1 MADTQIP
8 MNANDGTLE
17 GAVAAMSDAAV
28 DPAALISFEEAANRD
43 AGLPPPDEMAR
54 FAEKVEAE
62 KLVQPRAPDGKFTK
76 EQPAPEPE
84 AKAAEAS
91 DLAEEFFELP
101 PEKDGEAPRRIS
113 AKEVFDGY
121 QERDVLRHEL
131 EQARRQQPPP
141 VEWDRQMLET
151 VQQRTKLV
159 QTIQQLEHLALPAEP
174 DLSLI
179 DENSPRY
186 DPGAYQRQA
195 AAYKAAQSRMTEF
208 QRLRSAHEEQLQQ
221 EQSALLEAKKVRE
234 QGKLLDMWPEIR
246 DPATQRQVVDEAAR
260 YYGITQQDFATT
272 HDARLYAILKDALAF
287 RASQNQRQAAVKVV
301 RSVPKLVK
309 AQARDT
315 RAPAARV
322 QAGAM
327 QRLAQ
332 TGSVEDAALAI
343 GGLLG

>member
-1 MADTQIP
+1 MSDTQLP
-8 MNANDGTLE
+8 PNANDGTLE
-17 GAVAAMSDAAV
+17 GAVAAMSDNALAQ
-28 DPAALISFEEAANRD
+28 DLISFEEAANREE
-43 AGLPPPDEMAR
+43 GLPPPEEMAKLAEKR
-54 FAEKVEAE
+54 EAEKVGQ
-62 KLVQPRAPDGKFTK
+62 QPRAPDGKFTK
-76 EQPAPEPE
+76 EQPAPESE
-84 AKAAEAS
+84 AKAAETS

-121 QERDVLRHEL
+121 QEREVLRQQL

-195 AAYKAAQSRMTEF
+195 AAYKAAHNRMTEF
-208 QRLRSAHEEQLQQ
+208 HRLRSAHEEQLQQ
-221 EQSALLEAKKVRE
+221 EQNALLEAKKVRE
-234 QGKLLDMWPEIR
+234 QSKLLDMWPEIR

-272 HDARLYAILKDALAF
+272 HDARLYAILKDALAY
-287 RASQNQRQAAVKVV
+287 RAGQSQRQAAVKVV

-309 AQARDT
+309 AQAKDT
-315 RAPAARV
+315 RAPAQRV
-322 QAGAM
+322 QANAM
-327 QRLAQ
+327 QRLASS
-332 TGSVEDAALAI
+332 GSVEDAALAL
-343 GGLLG
+343 GGLF